1 MKSLNSEFL
10 KVLGMMLIV
19 GVVALSFAGCKD
31 TNTEKNTKT
40 IAELTSDNSNEVGSL
55 ENGNIEVT
63 DDNVASNEPTVN
75 DQEKALYDKD
85 SENALKLVTGLLL
98 GIAEGGITPTI
109 ETTIVD
115 VKQGEKSFKIGSYDI
130 LKRVELAEVPK
141 INLLDSNNAV
151 WRISFTHHPKITV
164 EVIDDVDNSQKV
176 IKLYPQDNIE

>member
-1 MKSLNSEFL
+1 MKSLKCKFL

-31 TNTEKNTKT
+31 TNTENSTKAT
-40 IAELTSDNSNEVGSL
+40 AEPTSDNGNEVGSVD
-55 ENGNIEVT
+55 NGNIDVP
-63 DDNVASNEPTVN
+63 DDNVVSAEPTVN
-75 DQEKALYDKD
+75 DEEKALYDKD

-98 GIAEGGITPTI
+98 GIAEGGIIPTS
-109 ETTIVD
+109 ETTVVD
-115 VKQGEKSFKIGSYDI
+115 VKQGEKSLKIGSYDI

-164 EVIDDVDNSQKV
+164 EVIDDVDNSRKV